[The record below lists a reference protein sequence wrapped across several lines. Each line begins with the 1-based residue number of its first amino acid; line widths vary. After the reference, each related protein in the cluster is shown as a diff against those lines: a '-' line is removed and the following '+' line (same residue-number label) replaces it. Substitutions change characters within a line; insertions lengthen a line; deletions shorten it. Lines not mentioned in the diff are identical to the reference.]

1 MRTLKL
7 LALAALLPACSGH
20 TVYRFEVDLL
30 SFIPEDQR
38 TGSLTVP
45 VPGTILLPVPG
56 QEGQRVSLPGAE
68 ALLDG
73 RMQGALEVAN
83 NTASPLTASLEVR
96 VGPASDQNLFDGNQD
111 VTWGTAHASL
121 NSNETRVIALDLPL
135 DESSAPA
142 VYNLVKS
149 GDFRIGLRIGFSAG
163 AGSVRYALQRG
174 DLTLR
179 LKPFNLI
186 PNP

>member
-1 MRTLKL
+1 MRILKL

-30 SFIPEDQR
+30 SFIPENQR
-38 TGSLTVP
+38 AGSLTVP
-45 VPGTILLPVPG
+45 PGGIQVLLPG
-56 QEGQRVSLPGAE
+56 QGGQPVSLPGAK

-73 RMQGALEVAN
+73 RMQGALEVVN
-83 NTASPLTASLEVR
+83 NTALRLTASLEVR
-96 VGPASDQNLFDGNQD
+96 VGPAGDQNLFDGDQD
-111 VTWGTAHASL
+111 VRWGIAQADL
-121 NSNETRVIALDLPL
+121 NPNETRVIALDLPL
-135 DESSAPA
+135 DSSAPA
-142 VYNLVKS
+142 VYTLVKS
-149 GDFRIGLRIGFSAG
+149 GDFRIGLRIGFSTG
-163 AGSVRYALQRG
+163 AGSVRYALQRE

>member
-20 TVYRFEVDLL
+20 TVYRFEVDFL
-30 SFIPEDQR
+30 SSIPEDQR

-45 VPGTILLPVPG
+45 VGGTQILLPG

-111 VTWGTAHASL
+111 VTWGTAQADL
-121 NSNETRVIALDLPL
+121 NPNETRVIALDRSL
-135 DESSAPA
+135 DSSAPA

-149 GDFRIGLRIGFSAG
+149 GDFRIGLRIGFSAAG
-163 AGSVRYALQRG
+163 TGSVRYALQRG